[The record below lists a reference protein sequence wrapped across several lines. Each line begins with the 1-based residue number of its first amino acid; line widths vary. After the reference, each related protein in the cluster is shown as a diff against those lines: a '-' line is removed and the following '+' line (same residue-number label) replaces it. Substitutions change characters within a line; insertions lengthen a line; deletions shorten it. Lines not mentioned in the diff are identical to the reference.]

1 MKLYYSVFFTVL
13 SHLSY
18 GQIQSDR
25 LFLCDSIQDYISR
38 SGSSTTKE
46 VFSRHVIVVHET
58 NSKYVFSVVANSI
71 DLEWIEV
78 IKDCHL
84 TQLSNNYV
92 LIISPTDF
100 KNQWPCLDLIDT
112 NPLNI
117 QVKLKEKM
125 FNVERL
131 EYSTLKFPSYT
142 LLRWLLETPA
152 IPTCCFLLSRISY
165 IWSTF
170 KMDYKS
176 KC

>member
-142 LLRWLLETPA
+142 LLR
-152 IPTCCFLLSRISY
+152 
-165 IWSTF
+165 
-170 KMDYKS
+170 
-176 KC
+176 